1 MGSKTIETI
10 TSLFETGVIPATE
23 PVAQEQVADII
34 FASALEW
41 CSTVETVVVCIALN
55 ALLL

>member
-34 FASALEW
+34 FASALE
-41 CSTVETVVVCIALN
+41 
-55 ALLL
+55 